1 MSKRIRDLKGLIE
14 DTTEDL
20 EHNLAG
26 SDAIGLGY
34 VQAEQNEAKA
44 DDVSSQI
51 TRMNDLITKAEHDL
65 EKVREYIDEY
75 S

>member
-34 VQAEQNEAKA
+34 V
-44 DDVSSQI
+44 
-51 TRMNDLITKAEHDL
+51 
-65 EKVREYIDEY
+65 
-75 S
+75 